1 MRQPEEDFQRGFPSA
16 FELEGTKCLEIPTTT
31 FGRNFKISP
40 YVFDFEEGATDGL
53 LASKINRGAQK
64 RILFAAVNSLISVYV
79 LDERG
84 QRKECCI
91 DFACCH

>member
-16 FELEGTKCLEIPTTT
+16 FELEGTKCLEIPTTI
-31 FGRNFKISP
+31 FGRNFKISS
-40 YVFDFEEGATDGL
+40 YVFDFETRGEEGVTTDGL

-84 QRKECCI
+84 QRKE
-91 DFACCH
+91 